1 MTEKTTAMKHDG
13 WGVRV
18 YPYLIAISFPLCT
31 WLNNLWEDPTA
42 VEVGATFGLTLLF
55 VAAADGVLRRRLR
68 DPHSRSLW
76 LVLVVVGFFGY
87 GHGFELLN
95 GWVRIQHRHF
105 APCWVVALGLAS
117 GGLLLVRARKLG
129 AAVSRFTRNTSCLLV
144 AAQVV
149 WVLPVAWTLFGGD
162 DGCPPP
168 PGPGPAVAGS
178 RAADPPRSRPDIYYI
193 ILDGYARR
201 DVLKLLYGFDNRE
214 FLEALESRGFYV
226 ASGARSNY
234 AQTRLSLASSL
245 SMDYLPPIPPGASS
259 DLLHQQIRR
268 LRKHGRVVRR
278 LRELGY
284 RYRYVGSMYFP
295 VDATADEELSPSGAG
310 RTYVRAFLATTAL
323 QSVERA
329 LRLGGYLQDPVEIN
343 EFQFRAIARPKCSRD
358 PLYTFAHVA
367 CPHEPYVYG
376 RHGPLPRPIPADEAT
391 ASDYVAQL
399 QYLNRRVLELIDAI
413 DRTSGPEAVVLL
425 QADHGSDLL
434 GMPRHP
440 DAKGLFERMSIFS
453 AYRCPARVRRRL
465 YPTITPVNSFRVL
478 LAGLF
483 GDDLPLLEDRSL
495 YSSYEA
501 PFDFVEVSPQGSSL
515 YAVSSMAE
523 RATDLVAGDRPI
535 ATNRPQSPR
544 LDRSPPAPR

>member
-31 WLNNLWEDPTA
+31 WLNNLWEDPTT

-55 VAAADGVLRRRLR
+55 VAAADGVLRWPLR
-68 DPHSRSLW
+68 DAHGRSLW
-76 LVLVVVGFFGY
+76 LALVVVGFFGY

-105 APCWVVALGLAS
+105 APCWVVALGLAA
-117 GGLLLVRARKLG
+117 GGLLLIRGRRLD
-129 AAVSRFTRNTSCLLV
+129 AAVSHFAQNTSCLLI

-149 WVLPVAWTLFGGD
+149 WVLPVGWTLFAGHDGG
-162 DGCPPP
+162 PPP
-168 PGPGPAVAGS
+168 PEPGPAVAAS
-178 RAADPPRSRPDIYYI
+178 RAADPPRSRPDIYYV

-201 DVLKLLYGFDNRE
+201 DVLKLLSGFDNRE
-214 FLEALESRGFYV
+214 FLEGLESRGFYV

-234 AQTRLSLASSL
+234 SQTRLSLASSL
-245 SMDYLPPIPPGASS
+245 SMDYLPPTRPEASS

-268 LRKHGRVVRR
+268 LRKHGRVVGR

-295 VDATADEELSPSGAG
+295 VDAAADEELSPSGAG

-329 LRLGGYLQDPVEIN
+329 LRLGGYLQDPVGIN
-343 EFQFRAIARPKCSRD
+343 EFQFRAIARAKCSRA

-367 CPHEPYVYG
+367 CPHEPYVYD
-376 RHGPLPRPIPADEAT
+376 RHGPLPQPIPADEAT

-425 QADHGSDLL
+425 QADHGSDLP
-434 GMPRHP
+434 GRPGRP
-440 DAKGLFERMSIFS
+440 DAVGLFERMSIFS
-453 AYRCPARVRRRL
+453 AYRCPARVRQRL

-478 LAGLF
+478 LGGLF
-483 GDDLPLLEDRSL
+483 GDDLPLLEDRSF
-495 YSSYEA
+495 YSRYEA
-501 PFDFVEVSPQGSSL
+501 PFDFIEVAPQGPSSC
-515 YAVSSMAE
+515 AVSGAGQP
-523 RATDLVAGDRPI
+523 ATDLVAGDRSI
-535 ATNRPQSPR
+535 ASNRLHSPK
-544 LDRSPPAPR
+544 LDRSPAAPR